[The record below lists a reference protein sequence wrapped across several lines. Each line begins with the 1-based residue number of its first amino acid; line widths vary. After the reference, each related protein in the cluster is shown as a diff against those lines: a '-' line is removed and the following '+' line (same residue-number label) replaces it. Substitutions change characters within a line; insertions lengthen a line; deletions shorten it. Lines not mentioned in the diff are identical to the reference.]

1 MAETRKE
8 VFCFSDNAIERD
20 IMEQRK
26 ILLVEDEEGIINI
39 EKAYLEK
46 ADYVVEKAMDGNE
59 ALERFA
65 DFQPD
70 LVVLDLMLPGKSG
83 EEVLKE
89 IKAQSDTPVII
100 VSAKSEEDDRV
111 ENLRN
116 GADDYMV
123 KPFSA
128 RELVERVRAILRRLP
143 LNSTGKMIQTK
154 DGRLRMDTESMRTF
168 VNDQEVHLT
177 KNEFLIVQTL
187 FTHPNKIYTRDEIIE
202 VTFGMDYEAFD
213 RAFDTH
219 IKNIRQKIEVDPKN
233 PVYIKTVYGVG
244 YRAGGFDE
252 A

>member
-1 MAETRKE
+1 
-8 VFCFSDNAIERD
+8 
-20 IMEQRK
+20 MEPRK

-46 ADYVVEKAMDGNE
+46 AGFQVEKAMDGNE
-59 ALERFA
+59 ALEQYTAFA
-65 DFQPD
+65 PD
-70 LVVLDLMLPGKSG
+70 LVVLDLMLPKKSG
-83 EEVLKE
+83 EEVLQSIKE
-89 IKAQSDTPVII
+89 QKDTPVII

-128 RELVERVRAILRRLP
+128 RELVERVRAILRRTP
-143 LNSTGKMIQTK
+143 SREDEKMLQTA
-154 DGRLRMDTESMRTF
+154 DGRLRIDIESMRTF
-168 VNDQEVHLT
+168 VEGKEVHLT
-177 KNEFLIVQTL
+177 KNELLIVQTL

-213 RAFDTH
+213 RAIDTH
-219 IKNIRQKIEVDPKN
+219 IKNIRQKIEADPKN
-233 PVYIKTVYGVG
+233 PVYIRTVYGVG

>member
-1 MAETRKE
+1 
-8 VFCFSDNAIERD
+8 
-20 IMEQRK
+20 MEQRK
-26 ILLVEDEEGIINI
+26 VLLVEDEEGIINI

-46 ADYVVEKAMDGNE
+46 AGFQVEKAMDGNE
-59 ALERFA
+59 ALEQYTAFA
-65 DFQPD
+65 PD
-70 LVVLDLMLPGKSG
+70 LVVLDLMLPKKSG
-83 EEVLKE
+83 EEVLQSIKE
-89 IKAQSDTPVII
+89 QKDTPVII

-128 RELVERVRAILRRLP
+128 RELVERVRAILRRTP
-143 LNSTGKMIQTK
+143 SREDEKMLQTA
-154 DGRLRMDTESMRTF
+154 DGRLRIDIESMRTF
-168 VNDQEVHLT
+168 VEGKEVHLT

-213 RAFDTH
+213 RAIDTH
-219 IKNIRQKIEVDPKN
+219 IKNIRQKIEADPKN
-233 PVYIKTVYGVG
+233 PVYIRTVYGVG

>member
-1 MAETRKE
+1 
-8 VFCFSDNAIERD
+8 
-20 IMEQRK
+20 MEPRK

-46 ADYVVEKAMDGNE
+46 AGFQVEKAMDGNE
-59 ALERFA
+59 ALEQYTAFA
-65 DFQPD
+65 PD
-70 LVVLDLMLPGKSG
+70 LVVLDLMLPKKSG
-83 EEVLKE
+83 EEVLQSIKE
-89 IKAQSDTPVII
+89 QKDTPVII
-100 VSAKSEEDDRV
+100 ISAKSEEDDRV

-128 RELVERVRAILRRLP
+128 RELVERVRAILRRTP
-143 LNSTGKMIQTK
+143 SREDEKMLQTA
-154 DGRLRMDTESMRTF
+154 DGRLRIDIESMRTF
-168 VNDQEVHLT
+168 VEGKEVHLT

-213 RAFDTH
+213 RAIDTH
-219 IKNIRQKIEVDPKN
+219 IKNIRQKIEADPKN
-233 PVYIKTVYGVG
+233 PVYIRTVYGVG

>member
-1 MAETRKE
+1 
-8 VFCFSDNAIERD
+8 
-20 IMEQRK
+20 MEPRK

-46 ADYVVEKAMDGNE
+46 AGFRVEKAMDGNE
-59 ALERFA
+59 ALEQYTAFA
-65 DFQPD
+65 PD
-70 LVVLDLMLPGKSG
+70 LVVLDLMLPKKSG
-83 EEVLKE
+83 EEVLQSIKE
-89 IKAQSDTPVII
+89 QKDTPVII

-128 RELVERVRAILRRLP
+128 RELVERVRAILRRTP
-143 LNSTGKMIQTK
+143 SRENEKMLQTA
-154 DGRLRMDTESMRTF
+154 DGRLRIDIESMRTF
-168 VNDQEVHLT
+168 VEGKEVHLT

-213 RAFDTH
+213 RAIDTH
-219 IKNIRQKIEVDPKN
+219 IKNIRQKIEADPKN
-233 PVYIKTVYGVG
+233 PVYIRTVYGVG

>member
-1 MAETRKE
+1 
-8 VFCFSDNAIERD
+8 
-20 IMEQRK
+20 MEPRK

-46 ADYVVEKAMDGNE
+46 AGFQVEKAMDGNE
-59 ALERFA
+59 ALEQYTAFA
-65 DFQPD
+65 PD
-70 LVVLDLMLPGKSG
+70 LVVLDLMLPKKSG
-83 EEVLKE
+83 EEVLQSIKE
-89 IKAQSDTPVII
+89 QKDTPVII

-128 RELVERVRAILRRLP
+128 RELVERVRAILRRTP
-143 LNSTGKMIQTK
+143 SREDEKMLQTA
-154 DGRLRMDTESMRTF
+154 DGRLRIDIESMRTF
-168 VNDQEVHLT
+168 VEGKEVHLT

-213 RAFDTH
+213 RAIDTH
-219 IKNIRQKIEVDPKN
+219 IKNIRQKIEADPKN
-233 PVYIKTVYGVG
+233 PVYIRTVYGVG

>member
-1 MAETRKE
+1 
-8 VFCFSDNAIERD
+8 
-20 IMEQRK
+20 MEPRK

-46 ADYVVEKAMDGNE
+46 AGFQVEKAMDGNE
-59 ALERFA
+59 ALEQYTTFA
-65 DFQPD
+65 PD
-70 LVVLDLMLPGKSG
+70 LVVLDLMLPKKSG
-83 EEVLKE
+83 EEVLQSIKE
-89 IKAQSDTPVII
+89 QKDTPVII

-128 RELVERVRAILRRLP
+128 RELVERVRAILRRTP
-143 LNSTGKMIQTK
+143 SREDEKMLQTA
-154 DGRLRMDTESMRTF
+154 DGRLRIDIESMRTF
-168 VNDQEVHLT
+168 VEGKEVHLT

-213 RAFDTH
+213 RAIDTH
-219 IKNIRQKIEVDPKN
+219 IKNIRQKIEADPKN
-233 PVYIKTVYGVG
+233 PVYIRTVYGVG

>member
-1 MAETRKE
+1 
-8 VFCFSDNAIERD
+8 
-20 IMEQRK
+20 MEPRK

-46 ADYVVEKAMDGNE
+46 ARFQVEKAMDGNE
-59 ALERFA
+59 ALEQYTAFA
-65 DFQPD
+65 PD
-70 LVVLDLMLPGKSG
+70 LVVLDLMLPKKSG
-83 EEVLKE
+83 EEVLQSIKE
-89 IKAQSDTPVII
+89 QKDTPVII

-128 RELVERVRAILRRLP
+128 RELVERVRAILRRTP
-143 LNSTGKMIQTK
+143 SREDEKMLQTA
-154 DGRLRMDTESMRTF
+154 DGRLRIDIESMRTF
-168 VNDQEVHLT
+168 VEGKEVHLT

-213 RAFDTH
+213 RAIDTH
-219 IKNIRQKIEVDPKN
+219 IKNIRQKIEADPKT
-233 PVYIKTVYGVG
+233 PIYIRTVYGVG

>member
-1 MAETRKE
+1 
-8 VFCFSDNAIERD
+8 
-20 IMEQRK
+20 MEPRK

-46 ADYVVEKAMDGNE
+46 AGFQVEKAMDGNE
-59 ALERFA
+59 ALEQYTAFA
-65 DFQPD
+65 PD
-70 LVVLDLMLPGKSG
+70 LVVLDLMLPKKSG
-83 EEVLKE
+83 EEVLQSIKE
-89 IKAQSDTPVII
+89 QKDTPVII

-128 RELVERVRAILRRLP
+128 RELVERVRAILRRTP
-143 LNSTGKMIQTK
+143 SREDEKMLQTA
-154 DGRLRMDTESMRTF
+154 DGRLRIDIESMRTF
-168 VNDQEVHLT
+168 VEGKEVHLT

-213 RAFDTH
+213 RAIDTH
-219 IKNIRQKIEVDPKN
+219 IKNIRQKIEADPKK
-233 PVYIKTVYGVG
+233 PVYIRTVYGVG

>member
-1 MAETRKE
+1 
-8 VFCFSDNAIERD
+8 
-20 IMEQRK
+20 MESRK

-46 ADYVVEKAMDGNE
+46 AGFQVEKAMDGNE
-59 ALERFA
+59 ALEQYTAFA
-65 DFQPD
+65 PD
-70 LVVLDLMLPGKSG
+70 LVVLDLMLPKKSG
-83 EEVLKE
+83 EEVLQSIKE
-89 IKAQSDTPVII
+89 QKDTPVII

-128 RELVERVRAILRRLP
+128 RELVERVRAILRRTP
-143 LNSTGKMIQTK
+143 SREDEKMLQTA
-154 DGRLRMDTESMRTF
+154 DGRLRIDIESMRTF
-168 VNDQEVHLT
+168 VEGKEVHLT

-213 RAFDTH
+213 RAIDTH
-219 IKNIRQKIEVDPKN
+219 IKNIRQKIEADPKT
-233 PVYIKTVYGVG
+233 PIYIRTVYGVG

>member
-1 MAETRKE
+1 
-8 VFCFSDNAIERD
+8 
-20 IMEQRK
+20 MEPRK

-46 ADYVVEKAMDGNE
+46 AGFQVEKAMDGNE
-59 ALERFA
+59 ALEQYTAFA
-65 DFQPD
+65 PD
-70 LVVLDLMLPGKSG
+70 LVVLDLMLPKKSG
-83 EEVLKE
+83 EEVLQSIKE
-89 IKAQSDTPVII
+89 QKDTPVII

-128 RELVERVRAILRRLP
+128 RELVERVRAILRRTP
-143 LNSTGKMIQTK
+143 SREDEKMLQTA
-154 DGRLRMDTESMRTF
+154 DGRLRIDIESMRTF
-168 VNDQEVHLT
+168 VEGKEVHLT

-213 RAFDTH
+213 RAIDTH
-219 IKNIRQKIEVDPKN
+219 IKNIRQKIEADPKN
-233 PVYIKTVYGVG
+233 PVYIRTVYGVG
-244 YRAGGFDE
+244 LSLIHI
-252 A
+252 

>member
-1 MAETRKE
+1 MA
-8 VFCFSDNAIERD
+8 
-20 IMEQRK
+20 QRK

-46 ADYVVEKAMDGNE
+46 AGYLVEKAMNGKD
-59 ALERFA
+59 ALSRFV
-65 DFQPD
+65 DFEPD
-70 LVVLDLMLPGKSG
+70 LVILDLMLPEIPG
-83 EEVLKE
+83 EDVLKE
-89 IKAQSDTPVII
+89 IKTQSDTPVII

-128 RELVERVRAILRRLP
+128 RELVERVHAIFRRLP
-143 LNSTGKMIQTK
+143 EKSSRMVLKTK
-154 DGRLRMDTESMRTF
+154 DGRLRLDTESMRTF
-168 VNDQEVHLT
+168 VEGKEVHLT

-213 RAFDTH
+213 RAIDTH
-219 IKNIRQKIEVDPKN
+219 IKNIRQKIEADPKN

>member
-1 MAETRKE
+1 
-8 VFCFSDNAIERD
+8 
-20 IMEQRK
+20 MEPRK

-46 ADYVVEKAMDGNE
+46 AGFQVEKAMDGNE
-59 ALERFA
+59 ALEQYTAFA
-65 DFQPD
+65 PD
-70 LVVLDLMLPGKSG
+70 LVVLDLMLPKKSG
-83 EEVLKE
+83 EEVLQSIKE
-89 IKAQSDTPVII
+89 QKDTPVII

-128 RELVERVRAILRRLP
+128 RELVERVHAILRRTP
-143 LNSTGKMIQTK
+143 SREDEKMLQTA
-154 DGRLRMDTESMRTF
+154 DGRLRIDIESMRTF
-168 VNDQEVHLT
+168 VEGKEVHLT

-213 RAFDTH
+213 RAIDTH
-219 IKNIRQKIEVDPKN
+219 IKNIRQKIEADPKN
-233 PVYIKTVYGVG
+233 PVYIRTVYGVG

>member
-1 MAETRKE
+1 
-8 VFCFSDNAIERD
+8 
-20 IMEQRK
+20 MEPRK

-46 ADYVVEKAMDGNE
+46 AGFQVEKAMDGNE
-59 ALERFA
+59 ALEQYTAFA
-65 DFQPD
+65 PD
-70 LVVLDLMLPGKSG
+70 LVVLDLMLPKKSG
-83 EEVLKE
+83 EEVLQSIKE
-89 IKAQSDTPVII
+89 QKDTPVII

-128 RELVERVRAILRRLP
+128 RELVERVRAILRRTP
-143 LNSTGKMIQTK
+143 SREDEKMLQTA
-154 DGRLRMDTESMRTF
+154 DGRLRIDIESMRTF
-168 VNDQEVHLT
+168 VEGKEVHLT

-187 FTHPNKIYTRDEIIE
+187 FSHPNKIYTRDEIIE

-213 RAFDTH
+213 RAIDTH
-219 IKNIRQKIEVDPKN
+219 IKNIRQKIEADPKT
-233 PVYIKTVYGVG
+233 PIYIRTVYGVG

>member
-1 MAETRKE
+1 MA
-8 VFCFSDNAIERD
+8 
-20 IMEQRK
+20 QRK
-26 ILLVEDEEGIINI
+26 VLLVEDEEGIINI

-46 ADYVVEKAMDGNE
+46 AGFQVEKAMDGNE
-59 ALERFA
+59 ALEQYTAFA
-65 DFQPD
+65 PD
-70 LVVLDLMLPGKSG
+70 LVILDLMLPKKSG
-83 EEVLKE
+83 EEVLQSIKE
-89 IKAQSDTPVII
+89 QKDTPVII

-128 RELVERVRAILRRLP
+128 RELVERVRAILRRTP
-143 LNSTGKMIQTK
+143 SREDEKMLQTA
-154 DGRLRMDTESMRTF
+154 DGRLRIDIESMRTF
-168 VNDQEVHLT
+168 VEGKEVHLT

-213 RAFDTH
+213 RAIDTH
-219 IKNIRQKIEVDPKN
+219 IKNIRQKIEADPKT
-233 PVYIKTVYGVG
+233 PIYIRTVYGVG

>member
-1 MAETRKE
+1 
-8 VFCFSDNAIERD
+8 
-20 IMEQRK
+20 MEPRK

-46 ADYVVEKAMDGNE
+46 AGFQVEKAMDGNE
-59 ALERFA
+59 ALEQYTAFA
-65 DFQPD
+65 PD
-70 LVVLDLMLPGKSG
+70 LVVLDLMLPKKSG
-83 EEVLKE
+83 EEVLQSIKE
-89 IKAQSDTPVII
+89 QKDTPVII

-128 RELVERVRAILRRLP
+128 RELVERVRAILRRTP
-143 LNSTGKMIQTK
+143 SREDEKMLQTA
-154 DGRLRMDTESMRTF
+154 DGRLRIDIESMRTF
-168 VNDQEVHLT
+168 VEGKEVHLT

-202 VTFGMDYEAFD
+202 VTLGMDYEAFD
-213 RAFDTH
+213 RAIDTH
-219 IKNIRQKIEVDPKN
+219 IKNIRQKIEADPKN
-233 PVYIKTVYGVG
+233 PVYIRTVYGVG

>member
-1 MAETRKE
+1 
-8 VFCFSDNAIERD
+8 
-20 IMEQRK
+20 MEPRK

-46 ADYVVEKAMDGNE
+46 AGFQVEKAMDGNE
-59 ALERFA
+59 ALEQYTAFA
-65 DFQPD
+65 PD
-70 LVVLDLMLPGKSG
+70 LVVLDLMLPKKSG
-83 EEVLKE
+83 EEVLQSIKE
-89 IKAQSDTPVII
+89 QKDTPVII

-128 RELVERVRAILRRLP
+128 RELVERVRAILRRTP
-143 LNSTGKMIQTK
+143 SREDEKMLQTA
-154 DGRLRMDTESMRTF
+154 DGRLRIDIESMRTF
-168 VNDQEVHLT
+168 VEGKEVHLT

-213 RAFDTH
+213 RAIDTH
-219 IKNIRQKIEVDPKN
+219 IKNIRQKIEADPKT
-233 PVYIKTVYGVG
+233 PVYIRTVYGVG

>member
-1 MAETRKE
+1 
-8 VFCFSDNAIERD
+8 
-20 IMEQRK
+20 MEPRK

-46 ADYVVEKAMDGNE
+46 AGFQVEKAMDGNE
-59 ALERFA
+59 ALEQYTAFA
-65 DFQPD
+65 PD
-70 LVVLDLMLPGKSG
+70 LVVLDLMLPKKSG
-83 EEVLKE
+83 EEVLQSIKE
-89 IKAQSDTPVII
+89 QKDTPVII

-128 RELVERVRAILRRLP
+128 RELVERVRAILRRTP
-143 LNSTGKMIQTK
+143 SSEDEKMLQTA
-154 DGRLRMDTESMRTF
+154 DGRLRIDIESMRTF
-168 VNDQEVHLT
+168 VEGKEVHLT

-213 RAFDTH
+213 RAIDTH
-219 IKNIRQKIEVDPKN
+219 IKNIRQKIEADPKN
-233 PVYIKTVYGVG
+233 PVYIRTVYGVG

>member
-1 MAETRKE
+1 
-8 VFCFSDNAIERD
+8 
-20 IMEQRK
+20 MEPRK

-46 ADYVVEKAMDGNE
+46 AGFQVEKAMDGNE
-59 ALERFA
+59 ALEQYTAFA
-65 DFQPD
+65 PD
-70 LVVLDLMLPGKSG
+70 LVVLDLMLPKKSG
-83 EEVLKE
+83 EEVLQSIKE
-89 IKAQSDTPVII
+89 QKDTPVII

-128 RELVERVRAILRRLP
+128 RELVERVRAILRRMP
-143 LNSTGKMIQTK
+143 SREDEKMLQTA
-154 DGRLRMDTESMRTF
+154 DGRLRIDIESMRTF
-168 VNDQEVHLT
+168 VEGKEVHLT

-213 RAFDTH
+213 RAIDTH
-219 IKNIRQKIEVDPKN
+219 IKNIRQKIEADPKN
-233 PVYIKTVYGVG
+233 PVYIRTVYGVG

>member
-1 MAETRKE
+1 
-8 VFCFSDNAIERD
+8 
-20 IMEQRK
+20 
-26 ILLVEDEEGIINI
+26 
-39 EKAYLEK
+39 
-46 ADYVVEKAMDGNE
+46 MDGNE
-59 ALERFA
+59 ALEQYTAFA
-65 DFQPD
+65 PD
-70 LVVLDLMLPGKSG
+70 LVVLDLMLPKKSG
-83 EEVLKE
+83 EEVLQSIKE
-89 IKAQSDTPVII
+89 QKDTPVII

-128 RELVERVRAILRRLP
+128 RELVERVRAILRRTP
-143 LNSTGKMIQTK
+143 SREDEKMLQTA
-154 DGRLRMDTESMRTF
+154 DGRLRIDIESMRTF
-168 VNDQEVHLT
+168 VEGKEVHLT

-213 RAFDTH
+213 RAIDTH
-219 IKNIRQKIEVDPKN
+219 IKNIRQKIEADPKN
-233 PVYIKTVYGVG
+233 PVYIRTVYGVG

>member
-1 MAETRKE
+1 
-8 VFCFSDNAIERD
+8 
-20 IMEQRK
+20 MEPRK

-46 ADYVVEKAMDGNE
+46 AGFQVEKAMDGNE
-59 ALERFA
+59 ALEQYTAFA
-65 DFQPD
+65 PD
-70 LVVLDLMLPGKSG
+70 LVVLDLMLPKKSG
-83 EEVLKE
+83 EEVLQSIKE
-89 IKAQSDTPVII
+89 QKDTPVII

-128 RELVERVRAILRRLP
+128 RELVERVRAILRRTP
-143 LNSTGKMIQTK
+143 SREDEKMLQTA
-154 DGRLRMDTESMRTF
+154 DGRLRIDIESMRTF
-168 VNDQEVHLT
+168 VEGKEVHLT

-213 RAFDTH
+213 RAIDTH
-219 IKNIRQKIEVDPKN
+219 VKNIRQKIEADPKN
-233 PVYIKTVYGVG
+233 PVYIRTVYGVG

>member
-1 MAETRKE
+1 
-8 VFCFSDNAIERD
+8 
-20 IMEQRK
+20 MEPRK

-46 ADYVVEKAMDGNE
+46 AGFQVEKAMDGNE
-59 ALERFA
+59 ALEQYTAFA
-65 DFQPD
+65 PD
-70 LVVLDLMLPGKSG
+70 LVVLDLMLPKKSG
-83 EEVLKE
+83 EEVLQSIKE
-89 IKAQSDTPVII
+89 QKDTPVII

-111 ENLRN
+111 EKLRN

-128 RELVERVRAILRRLP
+128 RELVERVRAILRRTP
-143 LNSTGKMIQTK
+143 SREDEKMLQTA
-154 DGRLRMDTESMRTF
+154 DGRLRIDIESMRTF
-168 VNDQEVHLT
+168 VEGKEVHLT

-213 RAFDTH
+213 RAIDTH
-219 IKNIRQKIEVDPKN
+219 IKNIRQKIEADPKN
-233 PVYIKTVYGVG
+233 PVYIRTVYGVG

>member
-1 MAETRKE
+1 
-8 VFCFSDNAIERD
+8 
-20 IMEQRK
+20 MEPRK
-26 ILLVEDEEGIINI
+26 ILLVEDEEGIVNI

-46 ADYVVEKAMDGNE
+46 AGFQVEKAMDGNE
-59 ALERFA
+59 ALEQYTAFA
-65 DFQPD
+65 PD
-70 LVVLDLMLPGKSG
+70 LVVLDLMLPKKSG
-83 EEVLKE
+83 EEVLQSIKE
-89 IKAQSDTPVII
+89 QKDTPVII

-128 RELVERVRAILRRLP
+128 RELVERVRAILRRTP
-143 LNSTGKMIQTK
+143 SREDEKMLQTA
-154 DGRLRMDTESMRTF
+154 DGRLRIDIESMRTF
-168 VNDQEVHLT
+168 VEGKEVHLT

-213 RAFDTH
+213 RAIDTH
-219 IKNIRQKIEVDPKN
+219 IKNIRQKIEADPKT
-233 PVYIKTVYGVG
+233 PIYIRTVYGVG

>member
-1 MAETRKE
+1 
-8 VFCFSDNAIERD
+8 
-20 IMEQRK
+20 MEQRK

-46 ADYVVEKAMDGNE
+46 AGFQVEKAMDGNE
-59 ALERFA
+59 ALEQYTAFA
-65 DFQPD
+65 PD
-70 LVVLDLMLPGKSG
+70 LVVLDLMLPKKSG
-83 EEVLKE
+83 EEVLQSIKE
-89 IKAQSDTPVII
+89 QKDTPVII

-128 RELVERVRAILRRLP
+128 RELVERVRAILRRTP
-143 LNSTGKMIQTK
+143 SREDEKMLQTA
-154 DGRLRMDTESMRTF
+154 DGRLRIDIESMRTF
-168 VNDQEVHLT
+168 VEGKEVHLT

-213 RAFDTH
+213 RAIDTH
-219 IKNIRQKIEVDPKN
+219 IKNIRQKIEADPKN
-233 PVYIKTVYGVG
+233 PVYIRTVYGVG

>member
-1 MAETRKE
+1 
-8 VFCFSDNAIERD
+8 
-20 IMEQRK
+20 MEPRK

-46 ADYVVEKAMDGNE
+46 AGFQVEKAMDGNE
-59 ALERFA
+59 ALEQYTAFA
-65 DFQPD
+65 PD
-70 LVVLDLMLPGKSG
+70 LVILDLMLPKKSG
-83 EEVLKE
+83 EEVLQSIKE
-89 IKAQSDTPVII
+89 QKDTPVII

-128 RELVERVRAILRRLP
+128 RELVERVRAILRRTP
-143 LNSTGKMIQTK
+143 SREDEKMLQTA
-154 DGRLRMDTESMRTF
+154 DGRLRIDIESMRTF
-168 VNDQEVHLT
+168 VEGKEVHLT

-213 RAFDTH
+213 RAIDTH
-219 IKNIRQKIEVDPKN
+219 IKNIRQKIEADPKT
-233 PVYIKTVYGVG
+233 PIYIRTVYGVG

>member
-1 MAETRKE
+1 
-8 VFCFSDNAIERD
+8 
-20 IMEQRK
+20 MEPRK

-46 ADYVVEKAMDGNE
+46 AGFQVEKAMDGNE
-59 ALERFA
+59 ALEQYTAFA
-65 DFQPD
+65 PD
-70 LVVLDLMLPGKSG
+70 LVVLDLMLPKKSG
-83 EEVLKE
+83 EEVLQSIKE
-89 IKAQSDTPVII
+89 QKDTPVII

-128 RELVERVRAILRRLP
+128 RELVERVRAILRRTP
-143 LNSTGKMIQTK
+143 SREDEKMLQTA
-154 DGRLRMDTESMRTF
+154 DGRLRIDIESMRTF
-168 VNDQEVHLT
+168 VEGKEVHLT

-187 FTHPNKIYTRDEIIE
+187 FMHPNKIYTRDEIIE

-213 RAFDTH
+213 RAIDTH
-219 IKNIRQKIEVDPKN
+219 IKNIRQKIEADPKN
-233 PVYIKTVYGVG
+233 PVYIRTVYGVG